1 MRLRAA
7 LLATA
12 LTTTPVV
19 TAMATTITGP
29 YADIGGGY
37 NLTQTQHVHDFDNEA
52 LMNDYVSHGTSAA
65 QRADIANTYTPH
77 EHYRER
83 MRHGDGWTGF
93 AAVGWGFGN
102 GLRAEVEGAYSWSGL
117 SGMSFSQGGPRG
129 GATSGR
135 TQGSD
140 RSYGGFVNV
149 LYDIDLKRLFN
160 IDVPVTPFVGV
171 GAGYLWENVNSN
183 TVMASNSSLNLRQ
196 HGTNGSFA
204 YQGIVGAAYDI
215 PGVAGL
221 QMTTEYR
228 MVGQVES
235 FSMGNITQSYNN
247 GTYGTDNS
255 HLRYDQRFNHQF
267 IVGVRYAFNTAPP
280 PPPPAPAVVP
290 PAPVAARTYLVFFD
304 WDGAALTGRAREIVA
319 QAAQASGHVQTT
331 RIEVNGYTDNSA
343 AQPGPRGQQYN
354 LGLSMRRADSVKAE
368 LIRDGVPASA
378 IAVQGYGEARP
389 LVPTGPDTR
398 EPQNRRV
405 EIILH

>member
-37 NLTQTQHVHDFDNEA
+37 NLTQTQHLHDFDNDRLMKGYVDHA
-52 LMNDYVSHGTSAA
+52 LAA
-65 QRADIANTYTPH
+65 SQADVRDTYSPSM
-77 EHYRER
+77 HYRER
-83 MRHGDGWTGF
+83 VRHGDGWTGF
-93 AAVGWGFGN
+93 AAFGWGFGN
-102 GLRAEVEGAYSWSGL
+102 GLRAEVEGAYNWSGL
-117 SGMSFSQGGPRG
+117 TGMTFSQGGPRG
-129 GATSGR
+129 GSTTGR

-140 RSYGGFVNV
+140 RSYGGFINV

-171 GAGYLWENVNSN
+171 GAGYLWQNVSSS
-183 TVMASNSSLNLRQ
+183 TVLASNSSLNLRQ

-235 FSMGNITQSYNN
+235 FSMGNITQSYTAN
-247 GTYGTDNS
+247 YGADNS
-255 HLRYDQRFNHQF
+255 HPSYDHRFNHQF

-290 PAPVAARTYLVFFD
+290 PVPAVARTYLVFFD

-319 QAAQASGHVQTT
+319 QAAQASTHVQTT

-354 LGLSMRRADSVKAE
+354 LGLSLRRADSVKAE

-378 IAVQGYGEARP
+378 IGVQGYGEARP